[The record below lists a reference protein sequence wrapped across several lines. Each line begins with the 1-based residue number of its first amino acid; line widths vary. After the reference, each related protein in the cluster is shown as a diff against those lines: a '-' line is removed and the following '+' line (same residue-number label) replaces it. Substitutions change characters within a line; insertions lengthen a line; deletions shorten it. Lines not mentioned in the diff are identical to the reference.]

1 MAKNS
6 QRVGD
11 ESEESEGSE
20 EAYSHAF
27 NTVSV
32 LFQGMS
38 GKPLGPSVAGALTA
52 TFLEIL
58 TQTETDMGALDFMT
72 LITASMAHA
81 SKIQS
86 ELDETEGVH

>member
-6 QRVGD
+6 PRVDD
-11 ESEESEGSE
+11 ESEQNEQNE

-52 TFLEIL
+52 TFLEVL
-58 TQTETDMGALDFMT
+58 AQAEEGMSALDFMT
-72 LITASMAHA
+72 IITASMAHA
-81 SKIQS
+81 SKILG
-86 ELDETEGVH
+86 EMDETGGVH